1 MKVSVELTKE
11 ELVSCF
17 GEDQDWHKKVEISVG
32 KEMFSC
38 YVVRTQMRSTAF
50 IGMSIQIDAEGSSKR
65 LQDIADAKALVNK
78 TKEAHKE
85 AQRKLAELTEGK

>member
-1 MKVSVELTKE
+1 MKVSIELTKE
-11 ELVSCF
+11 ELSTCF
-17 GEDQDWHKKVEISVG
+17 GEGQDWHKKVEISIG
-32 KEMFSC
+32 KEVFSC

-50 IGMSIQIDAEGSSKR
+50 TGMSIQIDAEGHSKR
-65 LQDIADAKALVNK
+65 LQEITEAKALVDK

>member
-32 KEMFSC
+32 KEVFTC

-50 IGMSIQIDAEGSSKR
+50 TGMSLQIDAEGSSKR
-65 LQDIADAKALVNK
+65 LQDIAEAKHLVNK

-85 AQRKLAELTEGK
+85 AQPKLAELMEEK